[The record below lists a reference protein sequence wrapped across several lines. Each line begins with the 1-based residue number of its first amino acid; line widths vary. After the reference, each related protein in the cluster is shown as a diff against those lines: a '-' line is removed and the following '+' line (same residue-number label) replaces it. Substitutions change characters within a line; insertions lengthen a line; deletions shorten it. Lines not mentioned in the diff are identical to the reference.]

1 MKTQRSQ
8 SLNEIRLR
16 SNFDH
21 GMDGFYQGKRI
32 AQILANGNIRLENQI
47 NDFYPDWEQVKIP

>member
-1 MKTQRSQ
+1 MENQRSQ

-16 SNFDH
+16 SNFNH

-32 AQILANGNIRLENQI
+32 AQVLANGNIRLENQI
-47 NDFYPDWEQVKIP
+47 NDFCPDWEQVIIS